1 MIARSLAPVLVALG
15 AVSIPVVSRAQI
27 LETETARMVGKGVLE
42 IGTNFEYQTSSEGYE
57 AALPFAL
64 EYGLTNRLE
73 FLIEPVAY
81 TAIRPKIGSRAAG
94 VGDLEATL
102 TFLARRETHGVPA
115 LALAGEVKVP
125 TARNT
130 LIGTGKTDYA
140 AYLIAS
146 KRFGRLDTHGNVGY
160 TIVGRPAGSQVTNIF
175 NFALGWEL
183 GLGRMSEFYGEVLA
197 NTASVSTPEGTSI
210 DLPGTV
216 TPEAPGGEIVACLGV
231 ARFVA
236 SGLRLSLG
244 VSMDNNGAVLL
255 RPGMTFRFR

>member
-1 MIARSLAPVLVALG
+1 MIARSLAPVLVALV

-64 EYGLTNRLE
+64 EYGFTNRLE

-81 TAIRPKIGSRAAG
+81 TAIRPKVGSRAAG

-115 LALAGEVKVP
+115 LALAGEVKFP
-125 TARNT
+125 TAKNA

-160 TIVGRPAGSQVTNIF
+160 TIIGRPAGSQVTNIF
-175 NFALGWEL
+175 NFAVGLEL
-183 GLGRMSEFYGEVLA
+183 GLGQTSEFYGEVLA
-197 NTASVSTPEGTSI
+197 NTASASAPEGTSI

-216 TPEAPGGEIVACLGV
+216 TPEAPGGEIVASLGV